1 MQPESDESS
10 IDRLKRTLYS
20 RNEKLVPKT
29 ERTQVAPHEF
39 DVPSTWGDKPDY
51 SISPKTIV
59 KRNNSFFNKFLIG
72 SLVFFVVSVCI
83 AVFIFF
89 GGVNMISSN
98 NLTIDVVAPTS
109 ISSGEELSVGLSIVN
124 GNRTDLEGATLF
136 ITYPEGAEKVG
147 EGGESISHE
156 EINLGVVPK
165 GDSAEHG
172 VRTVLFGEKDSIKS
186 FVFRIEYKVKGSNAT
201 FSKEKT
207 YDVIIGSSPILLDVK
222 YPKEVNSGQD
232 ITLSVEVTSN
242 STVPIKDLLVKID
255 YPYGY
260 TYKSSTI
267 KPARNDS
274 VWSMGDLKN
283 GDKKKFEVVG
293 TLVGQNMEDRSFRI
307 SAGNKSGSVYDFDTV
322 LVSNTITLGLRK
334 SFFDLTVRA
343 GDNFVGKPG
352 ETIPVNIKWQNTLP
366 DKILDADVQV
376 VFSGNSIDE
385 TKTNVMNSGYYSS
398 ANDTATWTKNENQ
411 ILSDISPGSSGD
423 FSLTLSSLVNLV
435 QPKFIKNP
443 HIDLKISMTGDRA
456 GRDGGEVNSTQSVVI
471 KISTVASITAKTL
484 RDTGPFANTG
494 AIPPRADSET
504 TYTINWT
511 LTNTTSDLKGA
522 VARAELPQGVF
533 WKGETSPSTEKITY
547 NPDSR
552 IVTWDIGSVSAGSG
566 FINSPKQAY
575 FKVGLVPN
583 VTQVGA
589 TPVIVSQ
596 VDMLATDTYTERQV
610 SSNAGTVSTRF
621 TDPSYSFG
629 EEVVVK

>member
-1 MQPESDESS
+1 MSPESDESS

-29 ERTQVAPHEF
+29 QRTQVAPKEF
-39 DVPSTWGDKPDY
+39 DVPSAWGDKPDY
-51 SISPKTIV
+51 SISPEVIV

-72 SLVFFVVSVCI
+72 SLIFFVISVCI

-109 ISSGEELSVGLSIVN
+109 ISSGEELSIGLSIVN
-124 GNRTDLEGATLF
+124 GNRTDLEGATLY
-136 ITYPEGAEKVG
+136 ITYPEGSESVG
-147 EGGESISHE
+147 EGSEDLSHE
-156 EINLGVVPK
+156 EIDLGVVPK
-165 GDSAEHG
+165 GESAQHG

-207 YDVIIGSSPILLDVK
+207 YDVIIGSSPILLEVK

-232 ITLSVEVTSN
+232 ISMQVEVTSN

-260 TYKSSTI
+260 TYKSSTM
-267 KPARNDS
+267 KPVRNDS
-274 VWSMGDLKN
+274 VWSLGDLKN
-283 GDKKKFEVVG
+283 GDKKTIEVVG

-307 SAGNKSGSVYDFDTV
+307 SAGNKSGSVFDFDTV

-334 SFFDLTVRA
+334 SFFDLSVRA

-376 VFSGNSIDE
+376 LFSGNAIDE

-398 ANDTATWTKNENQ
+398 VNDTATWTKNENQ
-411 ILSDISPGSSGD
+411 SLSDISPGESGD
-423 FSLTLSSLVNLV
+423 FSLTLSSLANLV

-443 HIDLKISMTGDRA
+443 YIDLKITMTGDRA
-456 GRDGGEVNSTQSVVI
+456 GRDGGEVTSTQNVVI
-471 KISTVASITAKTL
+471 KILSAVSISAKTL
-484 RDTGPFANTG
+484 RDIGPFANTG
-494 AIPPRADSET
+494 SVPPRADNET
-504 TYTINWT
+504 TYTINWIV
-511 LTNTTSDLKGA
+511 TNTTSDLRG
-522 VARAELPQGVF
+522 VIARAELPQGVF
-533 WKGETSPSTEKITY
+533 WKGETSPTSEKIKY
-547 NPDSR
+547 NPDTR
-552 IVTWDIGSVSAGSG
+552 VVTWDIGNVVAGTG
-566 FINSPKQAY
+566 FTNSPKQVY
-575 FKVGLVPN
+575 FKVGFIPN
-583 VTQVGA
+583 VTQIGSSP
-589 TPVIVSQ
+589 TIVSQ
-596 VDMLATDTYTERQV
+596 VDLIATDTYSERSV
-610 SSNAGTVSTRF
+610 GSSAGSLNTRF
-621 TDPSYSFG
+621 EGPSYSFG
-629 EEVVVK
+629 KEAVVK